1 MLGETNLDVL
11 LQTMQP
17 LLAPEEY
24 VFCTIDLED
33 INELDINS
41 ISTFREKEGLTLILE
56 RQEADNHGLTYK
68 SIFSMITLTVH
79 SSLDAVG
86 FLAAIA
92 TKLAEYNIS
101 VNAVSAYY
109 HDHLFVP
116 VASAQKAMVL
126 LEELATSFA
135 DCDRKKEK

>member
-1 MLGETNLDVL
+1 MSGETSLKVL

-17 LLAPEEY
+17 LLASEEY
-24 VFCTIDLED
+24 VFCTIEHENANKLDL
-33 INELDINS
+33 NP

-56 RQEADNHGLTYK
+56 RQEADSHGLAYD

-92 TKLAEYNIS
+92 TKLAEHDIS

-116 VASAQKAMVL
+116 VASSHQAMVL
-126 LEELATSFA
+126 LKELATSWA
-135 DCDRKKEK
+135 NDDCKK